1 MTKGEI
7 SKHRKY
13 TLLFSVITQAIS
25 AEFNCKARTT
35 ASEYM

>member
-7 SKHRKY
+7 SKEY
-13 TLLFSVITQAIS
+13 IILFSVITQEIS
-25 AEFNCKARTT
+25 PEFNCKARST